1 MQLYPTKK
9 APIRASFIH
18 IFHGVPHLTG
28 QPTGFFAA
36 WLRLLSVL
44 STQGLEPRCNC
55 RNRPRTKCIGF
66 RGGGESNPRY
76 TNARYSPSSY
86 HIRKK
91 LYVIVPSEHGTKTM
105 PKPIANPLSLLYG
118 QPFHSAAL
126 SFLFG
131 HCERYRPKWVSSLLE
146 NRDSTLPHIRIP

>member
-1 MQLYPTKK
+1 MLLSFYHLSKKWLSSQKMVISDTARLFQIFFMYLCEGIAMILYFFVIFPRVWYIFRKNKK
-9 APIRASFIH
+9 APTRASFIH

-91 LYVIVPSEHGTKTM
+91 L
-105 PKPIANPLSLLYG
+105 
-118 QPFHSAAL
+118 
-126 SFLFG
+126 
-131 HCERYRPKWVSSLLE
+131 
-146 NRDSTLPHIRIP
+146 

>member
-1 MQLYPTKK
+1 MYLCVGIATILYFFVIFPRVWYIFSKKTKK

-76 TNARYSPSSY
+76 ANARYSPSSY

-105 PKPIANPLSLLYG
+105 LNQLPTLLRYRMDNLSIRQL
-118 QPFHSAAL
+118 
-126 SFLFG
+126 FLF
-131 HCERYRPKWVSSLLE
+131 SLD
-146 NRDSTLPHIRIP
+146 NPV